1 MIKYSTNR
9 LTPWQFVVT
18 SDQSAE
24 LQSLSTV
31 YDLALLALVCG
42 PDGVV
47 ALDWR
52 VIAEALQPHTD
63 GHPAF
68 SLLVKRRR
76 RQQYR
81 VSGPWSSE
89 LVAPDASFEGTWVP

>member
-24 LQSLSTV
+24 LHYLSTKYEV
-31 YDLALLALVCG
+31 ALLALVCG

-52 VIAEALQPHTD
+52 MLKDALPPHTD
-63 GHPAF
+63 GHPSF
-68 SLLVKRRR
+68 SLQVKRRR
-76 RQQYR
+76 REQYR
-81 VSGPWSSE
+81 ISGLWPTE
-89 LVAPDASFEGTWVP
+89 IVAPDASFEAIWVQ

>member
-18 SDQSAE
+18 SDQTAE
-24 LQSLSTV
+24 LQSRSSE
-31 YDLALLALVCG
+31 YDLVWLALVCG
-42 PDGVV
+42 PDGVA

-52 VIAEALQPHTD
+52 VIEEVLPPHAES
-63 GHPAF
+63 HPSF
-68 SLLVKRRR
+68 SLQVKRRR

-81 VSGPWSSE
+81 VSGLWPTE
-89 LVAPDASFEGTWVP
+89 LVVPDASFETILQL